1 MTIAATRSAELSVA
15 EIITS
20 AFERAGLK
28 NEAEDLD
35 ETRQAK
41 GRRELK
47 LILDALSSHG
57 KVARLTVQTAVPLV
71 LDQRN
76 YTLAVGTIDVDGL
89 ATVDSLIVSPM
100 TRQEQMVL
108 ENTETESG
116 APQRYYVDRTGA
128 SVVLQLYPAPNAEFA
143 TQDLLIQR
151 EVFRADVTPGS
162 VTPDVERYWVQAIIF
177 ALAEV
182 LALGAGL
189 MNRAGYLKGRA
200 DETLK
205 LAMGKAQPRGV
216 TQATLCVPNVWR
228 GN

>member
-1 MTIAATRSAELSVA
+1 VTISTTRTDELSVA

-35 ETRQAK
+35 EVRQAK

-47 LILDALSSHG
+47 LILDALSTHG

-71 LDQRN
+71 LDQRD
-76 YTLAVGTIDVDGL
+76 YTLAVGTIDVDGV

-100 TRQEQMVL
+100 TRQEQMIL
-108 ENTETESG
+108 ENNETESG

-128 SVVLQLYPAPNAEFA
+128 APVLQLYPAPNAEYA
-143 TQDLLIQR
+143 TQNLLIQR
-151 EVFRADVTPGS
+151 EVFRADVRPGS
-162 VTPDVERYWVQAIIF
+162 VTPDVERYWVQAIVF
-177 ALAEV
+177 ALAET

-189 MNRAGYLKGRA
+189 LNRAGYLKGRA
-200 DETLK
+200 EETLK
-205 LAMGKAQPRGV
+205 LALGKAAPRGA
-216 TQATLCVPNVWR
+216 TMATLCVPNLWR
-228 GN
+228 NR

>member
-1 MTIAATRSAELSVA
+1 MTISATRTDELSVA

-35 ETRQAK
+35 EVRQAK

-47 LILDALSSHG
+47 LILDSLSAHG
-57 KVARLTVQTAVPLV
+57 KVARLTVQTLVPLV

-76 YTLAVGTIDVDGL
+76 YTLAVGTIDVDGI

-108 ENTETESG
+108 ENTTPESG
-116 APQRYYVDRTGA
+116 APQFYYVDRTGA
-128 SVVLQLYPAPNAEFA
+128 APVLQLYPPPGAEHA
-143 TQDLLIQR
+143 GLDLLIQR

-162 VTPDVERYWVQAIIF
+162 VTPDVERYWVQAIVF
-177 ALAEV
+177 ALAET

-189 MNRAGYLKGRA
+189 LNRAGYLKGRA
-200 DETLK
+200 DETLEK
-205 LAMGKAQPRGV
+205 AMGKAQPRGV
-216 TQATLCVPNVWR
+216 TMATLCAPNVWR
-228 GN
+228 GH